1 MCNTPFYVKAYRIED
16 YKLSMLDFNH
26 NILGTNITH
35 FQINHEKKTTIAK
48 STEF

>member
-26 NILGTNITH
+26 DILGTNIILIFKLATK
-35 FQINHEKKTTIAK
+35 KKTTLAYK
-48 STEF
+48 